1 MYGFADVS
9 IKENHIDNFNIT
21 KIITSQVHVLRQKK
35 NFFTQNILHLLPRI
49 GLKVL
54 NRHNDAQTETK
65 VIQQRQ
71 VAQQRKNKNT
81 NNE

>member
-21 KIITSQVHVLRQKK
+21 KIVTSQVPVLRQKK
-35 NFFTQNILHLLPRI
+35 KFFTQNILHLLPRI